1 MAAFEI
7 SLLNGLQK
15 AIGNPVFDWFFRVIT
30 HLGDAGIFW
39 ILLAV
44 VLLCFKKTRKVGLG
58 MGIAL
63 VFGVLLG
70 NALLKNLVARERP
83 FTHAEALIHAE
94 DLLIKMPKDYS
105 FPSGH
110 TLASFS
116 CATVIFAYH
125 KKWGILAYI
134 LAALIAFSRMYLFV
148 HFPTDILGGLVL
160 SFACAF
166 ASIYILKRFW
176 PERNTTDS

>member
-1 MAAFEI
+1 MTALEI
-7 SLLNGLQK
+7 SFLNGLQQT
-15 AIGNPVFDWFFRVIT
+15 IGNSFFDVFFKLIT

-39 ILLAV
+39 IILTVA
-44 VLLCFKKTRKVGLG
+44 LLCFKKTRKIGLG

-63 VFGVLLG
+63 AFGLVFG
-70 NALLKNLVARERP
+70 NILLKNLIARARP
-83 FTHAEALIHAE
+83 FTHEEALIHAE
-94 DLLIKMPKDYS
+94 DLLVSMPRDYS

-116 CATVIFAYH
+116 CATVIFAYN
-125 KKWGILAYI
+125 KKWGIPAYI

-176 PERNTTDS
+176 PERNTADS